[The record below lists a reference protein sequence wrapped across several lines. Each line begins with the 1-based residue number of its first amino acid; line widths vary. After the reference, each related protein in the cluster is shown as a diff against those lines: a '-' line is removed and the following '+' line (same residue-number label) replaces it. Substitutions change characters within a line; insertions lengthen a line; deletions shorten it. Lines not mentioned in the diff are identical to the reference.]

1 MDECF
6 SLQVSGTPTLLVNGN
21 GSVRSSGIAHGAVPA
36 WRLEMRSRMFR
47 TTVYVIAAY
56 LICWMPY
63 NVLALAKFVSGEL
76 QVVISIHLELL
87 RACVLLNTVLNPF
100 IYGFRD

>member
-1 MDECF
+1 
-6 SLQVSGTPTLLVNGN
+6 
-21 GSVRSSGIAHGAVPA
+21 VPA
-36 WRLEMRSRMFR
+36 WRLEMRSKMFR

-63 NVLALAKFVSGEL
+63 NVLALATFVSQDL
-76 QVVISIHLELL
+76 QIIISMHLELL
-87 RACVLLNTVLNPF
+87 RVFVLFNTVLNPF